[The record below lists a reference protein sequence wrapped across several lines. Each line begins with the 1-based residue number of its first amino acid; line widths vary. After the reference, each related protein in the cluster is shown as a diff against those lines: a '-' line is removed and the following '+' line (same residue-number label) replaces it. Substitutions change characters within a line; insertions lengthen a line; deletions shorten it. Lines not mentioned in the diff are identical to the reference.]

1 LIIADA
7 SEDYAD
13 IGKSIEI
20 INTDNQKLLAGLHT
34 YIARDLTH
42 KMSLGFSGYLMQT
55 ESVRLQIKTLATGIS
70 VLGISKVNLRKVKL
84 NIPSLPEQTKIA
96 NFLTAVDDKIT
107 LLTKKADLLSQY
119 KKGVMQ
125 QIFSQELRFKDDDG
139 QEFPEWGIKKLSD
152 EDIYISDGN
161 YGEQYPKANEL
172 KQAGVPFIRA
182 NNMSGLSLSW
192 ADMKFIDN
200 SLHEML
206 TSGHLETDDILITT
220 RGEIG
225 MVAYVNSDFNGAN
238 INAQICLIRIKD
250 KHKINSKYLVQL
262 LSSSFCQRQFK
273 ELQTGSA
280 LKQLPKKNLSQV
292 DFYCPITEE
301 QNKIA
306 NFLTAI
312 DEKITSNQTQLDAV
326 KQYKQGLLQQM
337 FV

>member
-1 LIIADA
+1 
-7 SEDYAD
+7 
-13 IGKSIEI
+13 
-20 INTDNQKLLAGLHT
+20 
-34 YIARDLTH
+34 
-42 KMSLGFSGYLMQT
+42 
-55 ESVRLQIKTLATGIS
+55 
-70 VLGISKVNLRKVKL
+70 VKL

-206 TSGHLETDDILITT
+206 TSVHLETDDILITT